1 MRVLFVEDDARIAES
16 AVAYLRKTGFA
27 VDLAPTGED
36 ALRLAAMNDYDVA
49 VLDIRLPGIDGLEVC
64 RRLRAAG
71 SPVRI
76 LMATAR
82 DTVEDR
88 IAGLDLGADDYFVKP
103 YVLAELE
110 ARVRAVLRRPAV
122 FVPTTLQ
129 VGELSLDT
137 GTRVAERNGRQISL
151 TSKEFAV
158 LEYLMRHAGEVVTR
172 EKISAHAWDDNY
184 DPASNVIDV
193 YIARLRKKID
203 ESEETPLLH
212 TIRGAGYRLG
222 EPRHARAR

>member
-71 SPVRI
+71 SPMRI

-88 IAGLDLGADDYFVKP
+88 IAGLDLGADDYVVKP

-203 ESEETPLLH
+203 ESDETPLLH

>member
-1 MRVLFVEDDARIAES
+1 MRLLFVEDDARIAES
-16 AVAYLRKTGFA
+16 AASYLRKVGMA
-27 VDLAPTGED
+27 VDIAATGED
-36 ALRLAAMNDYDVA
+36 ALRLAALNEYDIA
-49 VLDIRLPGIDGLEVC
+49 VLDVRLPGIDGFEVC
-64 RRLRAAG
+64 RRLRFSG
-71 SPVRI
+71 YPIRI

-88 IAGLDLGADDYFVKP
+88 IAGLDLGADDYVVKP

-110 ARVRAVLRRPAV
+110 ARVRALLRRPATV
-122 FVPTTLQ
+122 VPVKLQ
-129 VGELSLDT
+129 VEDLTLDT
-137 GTRVAERNGRQISL
+137 GTRIAERNGREISL
-151 TSKEFAV
+151 TSKEYAV
-158 LEYLMRHAGEVVTR
+158 LEYLMRHPGEVVTR

-203 ESEETPLLH
+203 DPAEAPLVS

-222 EPRHARAR
+222 TPKHARLR

>member
-1 MRVLFVEDDARIAES
+1 MRLLFVEDDARIAES
-16 AVAYLRKTGFA
+16 ASAYLRKAGFA
-27 VDLAPTGED
+27 VNVADTGES
-36 ALRLAAMNDYDVA
+36 ALSLANLNEYDVA

-64 RRLRAAG
+64 RRLRQAG
-71 SPVRI
+71 YSIRI

-88 IAGLDLGADDYFVKP
+88 IAGLDLGADDYVVKP

-110 ARVRAVLRRPAV
+110 ARVRALLRRPATV
-122 FVPTTLQ
+122 VPVMLQ
-129 VGELSLDT
+129 VEDLTLDT
-137 GTRVAERNGRQISL
+137 GTRFAERSGRQISL
-151 TSKEFAV
+151 TSKEYAV
-158 LEYLMRHAGEVVTR
+158 LEYLMRHPGDVVTR

-203 ESEETPLLH
+203 RPEEASLLS

-222 EPRHARAR
+222 APRHARAR

>member
-1 MRVLFVEDDARIAES
+1 MRLLFVEDDARIAES
-16 AVAYLRKTGFA
+16 AAAYLRKAGFA
-27 VDLAPTGED
+27 VDVAPSGEQALA
-36 ALRLAAMNDYDVA
+36 LAALNDYDVA

-64 RRLRAAG
+64 RRLRQAG
-71 SPVRI
+71 YSIRI

-88 IAGLDLGADDYFVKP
+88 IAGLDLGADDYVVKP

-110 ARVRAVLRRPAV
+110 ARVRALLRRPAAV
-122 FVPTTLQ
+122 VPVTLQ
-129 VGELSLDT
+129 VDDLSLDT
-137 GTRVAERNGRQISL
+137 GTRFAERNGRQISL
-151 TSKEFAV
+151 TSKEYAV
-158 LEYLMRHAGEVVTR
+158 LEYLMRHPGEVVTR
-172 EKISAHAWDDNY
+172 ERISAHAWDDNY

-203 ESEETPLLH
+203 RSDENPLLS

-222 EPRHARAR
+222 GPAHARQR

>member
-1 MRVLFVEDDARIAES
+1 MRVLFVEDDARIAEL

-49 VLDIRLPGIDGLEVC
+49 VLDIRLPGIDGLDVC

-88 IAGLDLGADDYFVKP
+88 IAGLDLGADDYIVKP

-203 ESEETPLLH
+203 ESDEAPLLH

-222 EPRHARAR
+222 DPRQGRTR

>member
-49 VLDIRLPGIDGLEVC
+49 VLDIRLPGIDGLDVC

-88 IAGLDLGADDYFVKP
+88 IAGLDLGADDYVVKP

-203 ESEETPLLH
+203 ESEESPLLH

-222 EPRHARAR
+222 EPKHARAR

>member
-88 IAGLDLGADDYFVKP
+88 IAGLDLGADDYVVKP

-203 ESEETPLLH
+203 ESDETPLLH

>member
-27 VDLAPTGED
+27 VDMAGSGED

-76 LMATAR
+76 VMATAR

-88 IAGLDLGADDYFVKP
+88 IAGLDLGADDYIVKP

-122 FVPTTLQ
+122 FVPTTLR
-129 VGELSLDT
+129 VDELSLDT

-203 ESEETPLLH
+203 EANETSLLH